1 MEFTNFNEIKA
12 IDQAR
17 ITKIIRWYK
26 KTDYQLAILSGS
38 GCSLDTLSLVKLLY
52 IFANSTNIEKDFKHL
67 VYEVFE
73 IKREKEK
80 I

>member
-12 IDQAR
+12 IDKAR
-17 ITKIIRWYK
+17 INKIIKWYK
-26 KTDYQLAILSGS
+26 KTNFEIAIITGQ

-67 VYEVFE
+67 VNEVFE
-73 IKREKEK
+73 KGK
-80 I
+80 